1 MGKIKALYSNSLA
14 LDGIKSRKR
23 DSILTFRLV
32 LIHSFLKS
40 RSSSM
45 WTPSSLMSSD
55 LSMGRPSR
63 LSPASIFLGLIF
75 NRNWNLSGLADKK
88 LFQYHVRACL
98 LLVFSC
104 CLTISWFVP
113 FTCSWWSSA
122 YMVMFP
128 FSTCNGKSFWNMF
141 QSKGPKDDPCRY
153 PIACNFTQ
161 FYPVSSVFAK
171 RSHQIE
177 RSTSKAISLQL
188 HYCLRVTQTVEGL
201 THISR

>member
-1 MGKIKALYSNSLA
+1 
-14 LDGIKSRKR
+14 
-23 DSILTFRLV
+23 
-32 LIHSFLKS
+32 
-40 RSSSM
+40 M

-55 LSMGRPSR
+55 LLMGRPSR
-63 LSPASIFLGLIF
+63 LSTASLVSLGLILG
-75 NRNWNLSGLADKK
+75 NWNLSGLADKR
-88 LFQYHVRACL
+88 LLDYHIRACL

-113 FTCSWWSSA
+113 FTCNWWSSG
-122 YMVMFP
+122 YVVMFA

-188 HYCLRVTQTVEGL
+188 LYCQRVPQTVEGL
-201 THISR
+201 ILISADRT

>member
-1 MGKIKALYSNSLA
+1 
-14 LDGIKSRKR
+14 
-23 DSILTFRLV
+23 
-32 LIHSFLKS
+32 
-40 RSSSM
+40 M

-141 QSKGPKDDPCRY
+141 QSKGPKDDPCGHPRFIGFQMLVIW
-153 PIACNFTQ
+153 PSFTL
-161 FYPVSSVFAK
+161 FRLF
-171 RSHQIE
+171 
-177 RSTSKAISLQL
+177 SKNDRIK
-188 HYCLRVTQTVEGL
+188 
-201 THISR
+201 SRDPLPKP